1 LIVEYRELLSR
12 DLDKPQSKDMPK
24 HVKNTVPKRVSE
36 MVRNKFKPSLFAGLT
51 TGLRSGSLVFSGIQP
66 IISFGWMMI
75 ALSIL
80 GIFKLNTNN
89 SFINYFRESTTT
101 YRDLAFI
108 DQEFGGSVTLG
119 IIFSAPQ
126 NSEYDFDQKS
136 LSAIQSITEQLN
148 NLGETSKM
156 TMTIAAIGIG
166 IGISVDDTIHYVHRY
181 LKEKSNTTKENT
193 ETHSGKKTEE
203 SIKASHLGVG
213 YALLYTTLII
223 GVGVGS
229 LIFSDFMPSVYF
241 GFLASVTMLIAL
253 LCDLTLLPALLNKF
267 VRKTID

>member
-1 LIVEYRELLSR
+1 MIVEYRELLSR

-148 NLGETSKM
+148 NLDETSKM
-156 TMTIAAIGIG
+156 TMTIAAVA

-203 SIKASHLGVG
+203 YIKASHLGVG

-223 GVGVGS
+223 GVEVGS

-253 LCDLTLLPALLNKF
+253 LCDLTLLPALLNKL
-267 VRKTID
+267 VRKTIG